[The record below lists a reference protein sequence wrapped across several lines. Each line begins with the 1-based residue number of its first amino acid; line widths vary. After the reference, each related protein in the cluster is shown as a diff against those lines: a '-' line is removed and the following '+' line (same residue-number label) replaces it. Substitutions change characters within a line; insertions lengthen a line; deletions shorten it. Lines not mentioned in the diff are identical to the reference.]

1 MQSVL
6 ETLEDF
12 KVAEEFGSGET
23 RAVLWHA
30 RVGGQ
35 QLQGM
40 DVLRLDSNG
49 KVREIRLFVRP
60 RPGLA
65 ALAAALAPRVA
76 KRRSGFRAAVATLIV
91 GPLGPITRVGDRM
104 VAWLAKPALI

>member
-12 KVAEEFGSGET
+12 KVAEEFGGGDM
-23 RAVLWHA
+23 RAVVWNA
-30 RVGGQ
+30 RIGTQPVE
-35 QLQGM
+35 GM
-40 DVLRLDSNG
+40 DVLRLDRDG
-49 KVREIRLFVRP
+49 KVLEIRLFVRP

-76 KRRSGFRAAVATLIV
+76 KRRSRFLAAVAALIV

-104 VAWLAKPALI
+104 VAWLARPVLT